1 MIKEIK
7 ELLAIYGIEWD
18 KIAQAIKLLKP
29 AIEWERK
36 QKEEVEEENKNLIEE
51 INKKDFEIKEMKKE
65 LKSKK

>member
-36 QKEEVEEENKNLIEE
+36 QKEEVEEENKNLVEE
-51 INKKDFEIKEMKKE
+51 IDKKDLEIKEMKKE